1 MSSDAGLPQ
10 ALGTTSPWMLAQPP
24 AHVPLAADE
33 SVDVCVI
40 GAGIAGLTT
49 AYLLAEAGRPVL
61 VLDDGAIGSG
71 ETGRTT
77 AHLSNAIDDR
87 YAVIERLHGERGA
100 ELCADSH
107 TVAIDRIEAIAAA
120 EAIDCDFE
128 RVDGYLFLG
137 PGDEPKLL
145 ERELTA
151 ARAAGLTTV
160 DLFDTAPVDGFA
172 TGPCLRFPRQAQLH
186 PLRYLS
192 GLARAVERRGGRIR
206 TGTHVEDVEDGSP
219 ATVRTTSG
227 RTVRAGSVVVATNTP
242 INDRFVIHTK
252 QTAFRSYAIG
262 ARVPAGSVTHA
273 LFWDTCDPYHYIRL
287 QRLEGEADELLIVGG
302 EDHRTGQQ
310 SDTIPARQA
319 RLEDWAREHFPMITG
334 VPFRWSGQVMEPA
347 DGVAFIGRNPGDDH
361 VYVATGDS
369 GMGMTHG
376 TIAGLLI
383 SDLIVGRENRWASLY
398 DPGRITL
405 RSADEF
411 LKENL
416 NTAVRYGE
424 WLVAGD
430 VPSEDHIARGTGA
443 ILRDGLSKIA
453 IYRDADGTLH
463 RRSAVCPHLGCV
475 VAWNP
480 AEHSWDCPCHG
491 SRFDPFGRVLNGPA
505 LTPLAELDQP

>member
-1 MSSDAGLPQ
+1 MTSGEELPES
-10 ALGTTSPWMLAQPP
+10 LGTVSPWMLAQPP
-24 AHVPLAADE
+24 AYPPLAEDQ
-33 SVDVCVI
+33 SVDICVI
-40 GAGIAGLTT
+40 GAGVAGLTT
-49 AYLLAEAGRPVL
+49 AFLLAEAGRAVL
-61 VLDDGAIGSG
+61 VLDDGPVGSG

-77 AHLSNAIDDR
+77 AHLSNAVDDR
-87 YAVIERLHGERGA
+87 YFTVERLHGERGA

-107 TVAIDRIEAIAAA
+107 TAAIDRIESIAAA

-145 ERELTA
+145 MRELDA

-160 DLFDTAPVDGFA
+160 DLFDNAPVEGFA

-186 PLRYLS
+186 PLKYLA
-192 GLARAVERRGGRIR
+192 GLARAIEKRGGRIR
-206 TGTHVEDVEDGSP
+206 AGTRVDDVEDGAP

-227 RTVRAGSVVVATNTP
+227 RTVRARSVVVATNTP
-242 INDRFVIHTK
+242 VNDRFVIHTK
-252 QTAFRSYAIG
+252 QAAYRTYAIG
-262 ARVPAGSVTHA
+262 ARVPAGRVTHA

-287 QRLEGEADELLIVGG
+287 QTLDGEADELLIVGG
-302 EDHRTGQQ
+302 EDHKTGQE
-310 SDTIPARQA
+310 SDTIPERHA
-319 RLEDWAREHFPMITG
+319 RLEEWTRRHFPMITD
-334 VPFRWSGQVMEPA
+334 VAFRWSGQVMEPV
-347 DGVAFIGRNPGDDH
+347 DRVAFIGRNPGDDH
-361 VYVATGDS
+361 IFVATGDS

-383 SDLIVGRENRWASLY
+383 SDLILGKDNRWAPLY

-416 NTAVRYGE
+416 NVAARYGE
-424 WLVAGD
+424 WLAPAD

-443 ILRDGLSKIA
+443 VVRHGLSRVA
-453 IYRDADGTLH
+453 VYRDADGALH
-463 RRSAVCPHLGCV
+463 RRSAVCPHLGCI

-480 AEHSWDCPCHG
+480 TEHSWDCPCHG

-505 LTPLAELDQP
+505 LTPLAEPDGK

>member
-1 MSSDAGLPQ
+1 MSSDAVLPES
-10 ALGTTSPWMLAQPP
+10 LGTTSPWMQAQPP
-24 AHVPLAADE
+24 AHPPLAEDE

-49 AYLLAEAGRPVL
+49 AYLLTEAGSSVL
-61 VLDDGAIGSG
+61 VLDDGPVGSG

-87 YAVIERLHGERGA
+87 YFVIERLHGERGA

-128 RVDGYLFLG
+128 RLDGYLFLG

-145 ERELTA
+145 ARELDA

-160 DLFDTAPVDGFA
+160 DLFDSAPVEGFV
-172 TGPCLRFPRQAQLH
+172 TGPCLRFPRQAHVH
-186 PLRYLS
+186 PLKYLA

-206 TGTHVEDVEDGSP
+206 TGTHVDDVQDGAP
-219 ATVRTTSG
+219 AIVRTTSG
-227 RTVRAGSVVVATNTP
+227 RTVRARSVVVATNTP
-242 INDRFVIHTK
+242 VNDRFVIHTK
-252 QTAFRSYAIG
+252 QAAYRSYAIA
-262 ARVPAGSVTHA
+262 ARVPAGSITHA

-287 QRLEGEADELLIVGG
+287 QPLDGEDGELLIVGG
-302 EDHRTGQQ
+302 EDHKTGQH
-310 SDTIPARQA
+310 SDTILERQA
-319 RLEDWAREHFPMITG
+319 RLEAWARERFPMITD
-334 VPFRWSGQVMEPA
+334 VPFRWSGQVMEPV
-347 DGVAFIGRNPGDDH
+347 DRVAFIGRNPGDDH
-361 VYVATGDS
+361 IYIATGDS

-376 TIAGLLI
+376 TIAGLLL
-383 SDLIVGRENRWASLY
+383 SDLILGKDNRWASLY

-405 RSADEF
+405 RATDEF

-416 NTAVRYGE
+416 NVAARYGE
-424 WLVAGD
+424 WLSPGD
-430 VPSEDHIARGTGA
+430 VPSEDQIAPGA
-443 ILRDGLSKIA
+443 GAVLRDGLTRLA
-453 IYRDADGTLH
+453 VYRDADGALH

-480 AEHSWDCPCHG
+480 AERSWDCPCHG

-505 LTPLAELDQP
+505 LTPLAEVDER